1 MPRMPGL
8 LFPEGLAVGALIHGG
23 VCLMGANQ
31 DLFQRAVVFV
41 VAVVRAL
48 RNGALDTLICVTAHT

>member
-23 VCLMGANQ
+23 VRLVSAHQ
-31 DLFQRAVVFV
+31 DLLQRAVVFV
-41 VAVVRAL
+41 VAVVGAL
-48 RNGALDTLICVTAHT
+48 GNGALDTLIRVTAHT